1 MKRIKLTRTLAS
13 LAAATAIVAGGM
25 VAAAPASA
33 GTANCPSGSFCL
45 WQHPDF
51 NGERLSGSYGMT
63 NTTSAITD
71 QASSLQ
77 NNGNSCNT
85 TVYSEFNGG
94 GRRAVVQ
101 RGYAYPRLSQY
112 RWDTDKNKTLDD
124 DIRSFSWC

>member
-13 LAAATAIVAGGM
+13 LAAAAAIVAGGM

-51 NGERLSGSYGMT
+51 NGLRLSGSYGMT
-63 NTTSAITD
+63 NTTSTMTD

-77 NNGNSCNT
+77 NNGNSCST

-94 GRRAVVQ
+94 GRKAVVP
-101 RGYAYPRLSQY
+101 RGHAYPRLSQY
-112 RWDTDKNKTLDD
+112 TWSGLSKTLDD